1 MWNFPLHPD
10 RASSLALHVDI
21 LLYAWLALAGVVT
34 VAVLFLIVWF
44 AVKYRH
50 GSGANR
56 ALPPDAALRRRNHR
70 IEAAWIV
77 TPLLLFMV
85 MFGWA
90 AVLYYAHAAA
100 PANATEIYVV
110 GKQWMW
116 KLEHV
121 GGQREIDELHVPLG
135 VPVRLTMTSQDVIHS
150 LYLPALRIKQDV
162 LPGRYTQEWFVAD
175 RPGTYPLRCA
185 EYCGTDHSVMGGRL
199 IVMPRAAFAAWLA
212 QAGADRSM
220 AERGRAL
227 YDRLGCAGCHGA
239 NAQGGQS
246 PVRAPALAG
255 LYGSPVPL
263 ADGTIVTA
271 DDQYVHDS
279 IMLPNK
285 QVAAGYAPV
294 MPPFGTALD
303 ESQVSQLEA
312 FIRSLGAAKDQP

>member
-1 MWNFPLHPD
+1 MNLWPVQASHHAGQVDLMIGSFGLLVALLSAPVFILMAFYMIRYRVGRRADRSHQHPGNVWLEVSW
-10 RASSLALHVDI
+10 ATI
-21 LLYAWLALAGVVT
+21 PFLLVLGFYAWST
-34 VAVLFLIVWF
+34 VSLL
-44 AVKYRH
+44 
-50 GSGANR
+50 GQES
-56 ALPPDAALRRRNHR
+56 PPDDAMT
-70 IEAAWIV
+70 ID
-77 TPLLLFMV
+77 
-85 MFGWA
+85 
-90 AVLYYAHAAA
+90 
-100 PANATEIYVV
+100 VV
-110 GKQWMW
+110 AKQWMW
-116 KLEHV
+116 KFQHAE
-121 GGQREIDELHVPLG
+121 GPREINELHVPLG

-246 PVRAPALAG
+246 PVRAPALVG
-255 LYGSPVPL
+255 LYGSPVPH